1 MIYLFFGQDY
11 SAKDQKI
18 REIKNKYLISDQAQ
32 HYDFDQLDGSKLSA
46 EDLKK
51 SLITLPVILKQRI
64 LLIRKIEKLTD
75 QNKEILLTWINE
87 KKAHGVLLLD
97 SDAAELK
104 NAFFK
109 EISLSAQLFSFSL
122 GKKQNVFDMTRA
134 IGSRNGT
141 EALRILNELME
152 EGDHPLQIMGGLVW
166 FWGKQKSVV
175 SSDKFL
181 KGLKFL
187 QEADLNIKRS
197 RLKPEYAVEMAV
209 VKLVGMI

>member
-1 MIYLFFGQDY
+1 MIYFFFGQDY

-18 REIKNKYLISDQAQ
+18 LEIKNKYLISDQAQ
-32 HYDFDQLDGSKLSA
+32 HFDFDQLDGSKLSA

-51 SLITLPVILKQRI
+51 SLIALPAILKQRV
-64 LLIRKIEKLTD
+64 LLIRKIEKCTD
-75 QNKEILLTWINE
+75 QNKELLLTWIKE
-87 KKAHGVLLLD
+87 KHSHCVLLLD
-97 SDAAELK
+97 SDAPELK

-109 EISLSAQLFSFSL
+109 ELSLNAQLFTFSL
-122 GKKQNVFDMTRA
+122 GKRQNVFDMTRA

-141 EALRILNELME
+141 EALKILNDLME

-166 FWGKQKSVV
+166 YWRKQKSVL
-175 SSDKFL
+175 SADKFL

-197 RLKPEYAVEMAV
+197 RINPEVAVEVAV
-209 VKLVGMI
+209 VKLVGLC